1 MHELLKLDRQA
12 FFLIN
17 HAGQNGLFDALM
29 PLLRHA
35 YFWAPFYTF
44 LLIYVVSNFKKNVLL
59 WILFSILLVTM
70 TNYISS
76 DFIKHFIFRL
86 RPCNDTGLIPP
97 ARLLLSYKPQSSG
110 FTSSHATNHFAMAVF
125 FFVTMRKQTGNWG
138 LLFFVWALLIGYA
151 QVYVGVHYPLDIIG
165 GALVGS
171 GFGLLFAYIFKRVG
185 LSLI

>member
-17 HAGQNGLFDALM
+17 HAGQNRLFDTLM
-29 PLLRHA
+29 PLFRNA

-44 LLIYVVSNFKKNVLL
+44 LLIFVVINFKKNVLL
-59 WILFSILLVTM
+59 WILFSLLLVTL

-86 RPCNDTGLIPP
+86 RPCNDTSLIPP

-110 FTSSHATNHFAMAVF
+110 FTSSHATNHFGFAI
-125 FFVTMRKQTGNWG
+125 FVIMTLGNIMGRWKYAF
-138 LLFFVWALLIGYA
+138 LFWAASISYG
-151 QVYVGVHYPLDIIG
+151 QVYVGVHYPLDVLFG
-165 GALVGS
+165 GLLGALIGKLT
-171 GFGLLFAYIFKRVG
+171 GKFYLKKLTTNY
-185 LSLI
+185 